1 MGISNRKHFTEW
13 FVCNN
18 AWVDFFFSLKVSLEM
33 CRHLF
38 ASILLFSFNKI
49 IFGKLSPASCRL
61 KEWGTAIEGR
71 GGEGLL
77 RWGVAIDSY
86 VGTIS
91 WVPLICLSHP
101 IMTCVLW
108 VPLSS
113 VLLHEVSQL
122 FMCHQYWGN
131 VLNSLQ
137 FGYYCLRTWFTHLGE
152 FQKAILKCC
161 NQVTYCKSVSVN
173 VWARL
178 VGACLAFGHLAV
190 LRSGSS
196 GSHNKEKLSCMKY
209 CIYPIEILSSPFLKT
224 SMHVYITTSH
234 YYGGKGSNDFFFFIN

>member
-1 MGISNRKHFTEW
+1 M
-13 FVCNN
+13 
-18 AWVDFFFSLKVSLEM
+18 
-33 CRHLF
+33 
-38 ASILLFSFNKI
+38 
-49 IFGKLSPASCRL
+49 SPASCHL

-71 GGEGLL
+71 GGERLL

-173 VWARL
+173 VWTRL
-178 VGACLAFGHLAV
+178 VGARLAFGHLAV

-196 GSHNKEKLSCMKY
+196 GSHNKEKLSCWIIV
-209 CIYPIEILSSPFLKT
+209 CWIDTVFHTVSIQTVILSSTFLKT
-224 SMHVYITTSH
+224 SMHVYVSLLW
-234 YYGGKGSNDFFFFIN
+234 K